1 MKKLIWFTV
10 IMSLSQ
16 GLMILSQLLSDKGN
30 NWILMFAVLLIIVI
44 LIHFFVEYNK
54 LNKLK

>member
-10 IMSLSQ
+10 IMCLSQ

-30 NWILMFAVLLIIVI
+30 NWTLMFAVLLIIAI

>member
-30 NWILMFAVLLIIVI
+30 NWILMFAVLLIIAI

>member
-10 IMSLSQ
+10 IMCLSQ
-16 GLMILSQLLSDKGN
+16 GLMILSQLLSDNSN
-30 NWILMFAVLLIIVI
+30 NWIIVIGILLITGI
-44 LIHFFVEYNK
+44 LIYFFVEYKK